1 MNTSAF
7 LETSNATR
15 GALTEATEKGHWE
28 RAVTSS
34 SRGSGGKLKRKM
46 RRSYIFGCDIY

>member
-15 GALTEATEKGHWE
+15 GALTAATENGHWE

-34 SRGSGGKLKRKM
+34 SRGSGGELKGRK
-46 RRSYIFGCDIY
+46 RRR